1 MHSTRPADSLESCVQ
16 KGTLAWFALQVR
28 TRHET
33 AIASFLQ
40 AKGYEQ
46 FLPLYNVKK
55 RWSDRVKVIESPLF
69 PGYLFCRLDPQYRLP
84 VLKTPGVIQIVGY
97 NRIPVPIEDTEIQ
110 GIQTLVA
117 SCLSTQPWPF
127 LATGDAVQIESGS
140 LRGLKGIVVKLKE
153 NSRLVVSITLLRR
166 SVAVEIDSALVQ
178 PDFSAPAS
186 REETKKEY
194 RQGVGDNLWVPA

>member
-117 SCLSTQPWPF
+117 SGLPTQPWPF
-127 LATGDAVQIESGS
+127 LAAGDPVQIESGS

-178 PDFSAPAS
+178 PNLGAPVS
-186 REETKKEY
+186 CEEPKKEY
-194 RQGVGDNLWVPA
+194 RQGVGDNFWVPA

>member
-1 MHSTRPADSLESCVQ
+1 MHPTRPADSLEAGAQ
-16 KGTLAWFALQVR
+16 KGALAWFALQVR

-33 AIASFLQ
+33 AIAGFLQ

-46 FLPLYNVKK
+46 FLPLYSVKK
-55 RWSDRVKVIESPLF
+55 RWSDRVKVMETPLF

-97 NRIPVPIEDTEIQ
+97 NRIPAPIEEAEIQ

-117 SCLSTQPWPF
+117 SGLPTQPWPF
-127 LATGDAVQIESGS
+127 LAAGDPVQIESGS

-153 NSRLVVSITLLRR
+153 NSRLVVSVTLLRR

-178 PDFSAPAS
+178 PNYGAPAS
-186 REETKKEY
+186 CEQPKKEY